1 MTPLQMEAEIASL
14 QQQQAE
20 QKKHWLRWG
29 LASYAIGIALC
40 VAVLIRVAL
49 TGADPAPPMIFIVLT
64 FIYFGSA
71 FTMAGRSPA
80 LRRFRSR

>member
-49 TGADPAPPMIFIVLT
+49 TGADPAPPMIFIV
-64 FIYFGSA
+64 
-71 FTMAGRSPA
+71 R
-80 LRRFRSR
+80 